1 MQTAKQETCVD
12 YMEWRKFYETGDID
26 VVGVENMHT
35 RHPHPLL
42 STSANV
48 EEFWKFLK
56 KYGDIESF
64 SKIRGRG
71 IEPKMGCLNF
81 LSEVD

>member
-48 EEFWKFLK
+48 EEF
-56 KYGDIESF
+56 
-64 SKIRGRG
+64 
-71 IEPKMGCLNF
+71 
-81 LSEVD
+81 